1 LLKRKRNRALAER
14 GLPPAGPSRSPTVRD
29 SLINRD
35 MSHWIKFN
43 VVGLFGFALQTGA
56 LFVFTRNMPRL
67 SYLAATAIAVEL
79 AVLNNFVWHQ
89 RWTWRDRPSLT
100 KVDTLRRLAKF
111 NVTTGL
117 VSLVGNLVLM
127 SVLVG
132 GLGLPIVGANLLTVA
147 ACSILSF
154 FLADR
159 IAFECNA
166 NC

>member
-1 LLKRKRNRALAER
+1 
-14 GLPPAGPSRSPTVRD
+14 
-29 SLINRD
+29 
-35 MSHWIKFN
+35 MHHWIKFN
-43 VVGLFGFALQTGA
+43 LVGLLGFALQTGA
-56 LFVFTRNMPRL
+56 LFALTRSAPRV

-100 KVDTLRRLAKF
+100 KGETLRRLAKF

-117 VSLVGNLVLM
+117 VSLAGNLVLM

-132 GLGLPIVGANLLTVA
+132 RFGLPIVGANLVTVA
-147 ACSILSF
+147 ACSMLSF
-154 FLADR
+154 VLADR